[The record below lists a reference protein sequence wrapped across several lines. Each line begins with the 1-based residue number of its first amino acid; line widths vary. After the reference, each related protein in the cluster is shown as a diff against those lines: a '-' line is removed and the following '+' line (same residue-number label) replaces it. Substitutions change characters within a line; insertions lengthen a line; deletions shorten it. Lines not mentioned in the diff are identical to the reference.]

1 MKFFNGVALRFAQEE
16 KGAAMVEYALLVGL
30 IAVASI
36 VTLTALGVTIS
47 GMWTKISG
55 KLAGAI
61 PG

>member
-1 MKFFNGVALRFAQEE
+1 MSFFRVVANRFSREE
-16 KGAAMVEYALLVGL
+16 DGAAMVEYALLVGL

-47 GMWTKISG
+47 GMWTTISG
-55 KLAGAI
+55 KIAGAI

>member
-1 MKFFNGVALRFAQEE
+1 MSIIKAAALRFAQEE

-36 VTLTALGVTIS
+36 TTLTSLGGTIS
-47 GMWTKISG
+47 TMWTTIKT
-55 KLAGAI
+55 KLTGAI

>member
-1 MKFFNGVALRFAQEE
+1 MSIIKAAALGFAQEE

-36 VTLTALGVTIS
+36 ATLTTLGTTIS
-47 GMWTKISG
+47 TMWTTIKG
-55 KLAGAI
+55 KLTTAI